1 MLRIWGQRVERYMK
15 MYEHRV
21 ARPVTSVHGMR
32 HALLDLREAEG
43 FRRKED
49 HSFPSQREK
58 QDSACHI

>member
-1 MLRIWGQRVERYMK
+1 MK